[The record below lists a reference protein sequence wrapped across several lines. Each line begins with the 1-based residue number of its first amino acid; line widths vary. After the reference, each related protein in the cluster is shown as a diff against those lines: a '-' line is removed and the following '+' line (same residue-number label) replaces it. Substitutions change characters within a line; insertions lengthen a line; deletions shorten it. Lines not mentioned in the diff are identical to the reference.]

1 VRILV
6 TGADGFVGAALC
18 PALAAAGHTVI
29 AATRRG
35 EHTEQGWE
43 RRALGDLGSGPIPA
57 SLFDAIDTVIHLAAR
72 VHVMRDRSTNPLA
85 EFRRVNVEGTRRL
98 VYAAAEAGVRRF
110 ALLSS
115 IKVNGE
121 VSPGRP
127 FTESDP
133 PHPGD
138 AYGLSKFEAEAVLTA
153 AAAKTGIATVVIRAP
168 LVYGPGVRAN
178 FRALLRLCD
187 TALPLPFGAVR
198 NRRSLIYRGNLVDAL
213 MRAATAP
220 QAAGKTYLVR
230 DPEDLSTPELIARL
244 RRALGRPA
252 RLIPCPTGL
261 LRAAALLAGRA
272 AAADRLIGTLT
283 LDDSRI
289 RHDLAWQ
296 PPHGTDA
303 GLAAT
308 VAWYR
313 AQRAA

>member
-1 VRILV
+1 MKILV

-29 AATRRG
+29 AATRHG
-35 EHTEQGWE
+35 GPSEPWE

-57 SLFDAIDTVIHLAAR
+57 SLFDAVDAVIHLAAR
-72 VHVMRDRSTNPLA
+72 VHVMRDRGTNPLA

-98 VYAAAEAGVRRF
+98 VYAAAAAGVRRF
-110 ALLSS
+110 VFLSS
-115 IKVNGE
+115 IKVSGE
-121 VSPGRP
+121 ASPGRS
-127 FTESDP
+127 FTEDDP
-133 PHPGD
+133 PHPED
-138 AYGLSKFEAEAVLTA
+138 AYGLSKFEAESVLTA
-153 AAAKTGIATVVIRAP
+153 AAAKTGIETVVIRAP

-187 TALPLPFGAVR
+187 TALPLPLGAVR

-252 RLIPCPTGL
+252 RLMPCPTGL

-296 PPHGTDA
+296 PPYSTDA

-308 VAWYR
+308 AAWYR

>member
-35 EHTEQGWE
+35 ERGEDGWE
-43 RRALGDLGSGPIPA
+43 RRALGDLGAGPIPA
-57 SLFDAIDTVIHLAAR
+57 SLFDAVDAVIHLAAR
-72 VHVMRDRSTNPLA
+72 VHVMRERSRDPLA

-98 VYAAAEAGVRRF
+98 VYGAAAAGVRRF
-110 ALLSS
+110 VLLSS

-121 VSPGRP
+121 ASPGRP

-138 AYGLSKFEAEAVLTA
+138 AYGVSKFEAEAVLNA
-153 AAAKTGIATVVIRAP
+153 ATVKAGIETVVIRAP
-168 LVYGPGVRAN
+168 LVYGPNVRAN

-198 NRRSLIYRGNLVDAL
+198 NRRSMIYRGNLADAL

-220 QAAGKTYLVR
+220 QAAGRTYLVR
-230 DPEDLSTPELIARL
+230 DPEDLSTRELVVRL
-244 RRALGRPA
+244 RHALGRPA
-252 RLIPCPTGL
+252 RLFPCPPIL
-261 LRAAALLAGRA
+261 LGAGAVLAGRTA
-272 AAADRLIGTLT
+272 TADRLIGTLT

-289 RHDLAWQ
+289 RHDLGWQ
-296 PPHGTDA
+296 PPHATDA